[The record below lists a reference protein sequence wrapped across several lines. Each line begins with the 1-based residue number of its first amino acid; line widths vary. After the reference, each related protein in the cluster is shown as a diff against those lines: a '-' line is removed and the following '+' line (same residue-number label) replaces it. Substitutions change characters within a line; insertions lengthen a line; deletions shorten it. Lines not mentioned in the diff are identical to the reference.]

1 MLILRVAIR
10 MLAIALMWLSGA
22 VPAQE
27 FPARMIRIVTSPP
40 GGNNDFTAR
49 LMMKGLAER
58 SGWQVVIDNRATL
71 VAPEVVARAAPDGYT
86 LLVAGGSFI
95 SGSMFEKLPY
105 DPLRDFAAISITHR
119 QPNVLVVHPSVPA
132 KSVKELIALAKARPG
147 ELNYGSAGAGST
159 NHLAA
164 ELFNVM
170 AGVKTVRI
178 NYKGVGPAVNAL
190 VSGEVQLMIVNLPAT
205 AAYIQSGRLR
215 QLAITSTEPSP
226 LRPGLPTLAAAGL
239 PGFVSV
245 VMSGTFAPAGT
256 PAPVVNRLNQEIVRT
271 INQPDIKE
279 KFLALGIETMGNSPQ
294 EATAAVKSEIAS
306 VARLIKDAGIRT
318 Q

>member
-1 MLILRVAIR
+1 VLILRPAVR
-10 MLAIALMWLSGA
+10 MLAVIVSLLAGA
-22 VPAQE
+22 ATAPE
-27 FPARMIRIVTSPP
+27 FPVKLIRMVTSPP

-49 LMMKGLAER
+49 LMMKSLMEKA
-58 SGWQVVIDNRATL
+58 GWQVVVDNRATL

-95 SGSMFEKLPY
+95 SGTLFEKLPY

-119 QPNVLVVHPSVPA
+119 APNILVVHPSVPA

-147 ELNYGSAGAGST
+147 QLNYGSAGAGSS

-164 ELFNVM
+164 EMFNAM

-190 VSGEVQLMIVNLPAT
+190 VSGEVHLMIVNIPAVS
-205 AAYIQSGRLR
+205 AYIQSGRLR
-215 QLAITSTEPSP
+215 QLAITSTAPSP
-226 LRPGLPTLAAAGL
+226 LRPGLPTLSAAGL
-239 PGFVSV
+239 PGFESV
-245 VMSGTFAPAGT
+245 VTSVTLAPAGT
-256 PAPVVNRLNQEIVRT
+256 PAPVVNRLNQEIVRA

-279 KFLALGIETMGNSPQ
+279 KFLALGIETVGNSPQ
-294 EATAAVKSEIAS
+294 EATAAIKAEIAS